1 MSVLSLCM
9 LLSADTP
16 PVFVAR
22 QSSAPRRP
30 WVLCPGQGAHAI
42 QQGLRCAAQM
52 ERGERIQSSEC
63 FSVQLSAWEEKGPLI
78 VFPFLLTV

>member
-42 QQGLRCAAQM
+42 QQGLRCATQM
-52 ERGERIQSSEC
+52 ERGERVQSSEC
-63 FSVQLSAWEEKGPLI
+63 LAVHLSAREKDP
-78 VFPFLLTV
+78 